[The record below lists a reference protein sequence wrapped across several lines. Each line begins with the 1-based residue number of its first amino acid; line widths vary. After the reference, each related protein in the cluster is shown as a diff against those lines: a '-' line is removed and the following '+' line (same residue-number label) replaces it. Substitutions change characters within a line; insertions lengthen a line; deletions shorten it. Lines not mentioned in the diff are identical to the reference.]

1 MSLRLPSTPSL
12 SPWPWPLPTP
22 RCSDRRP
29 PVLTRRQIC
38 QFCYN
43 NIKTTMNGLCPACRR
58 PYDDS
63 TIEFKNITPEEWVP
77 LALRLSY
84 RPP

>member
-1 MSLRLPSTPSL
+1 MSLRLPSTP
-12 SPWPWPLPTP
+12 LPTP
-22 RCSDRRP
+22 WSRYRGP
-29 PVLTRRQIC
+29 PILTRRQIC

-63 TIEFKNITPEEWVP
+63 TIEFKNITPEEWVLHVCCP
-77 LALRLSY
+77 Y
-84 RPP
+84 FP

>member
-1 MSLRLPSTPSL
+1 MP
-12 SPWPWPLPTP
+12 
-22 RCSDRRP
+22 C
-29 PVLTRRQIC
+29 QIC

-63 TIEFKNITPEEWVP
+63 TIEFKNITPEECVP
-77 LALRLSY
+77 CVPYMPCLPGVPRAC
-84 RPP
+84 PPNRT

>member
-1 MSLRLPSTPSL
+1 M
-12 SPWPWPLPTP
+12 PWTLHP
-22 RCSDRRP
+22 P
-29 PVLTRRQIC
+29 PVLTCCQIC

-63 TIEFKNITPEEWVP
+63 TIEFKNITPEEWVFHARSP
-77 LALRLSY
+77 
-84 RPP
+84 

>member
-1 MSLRLPSTPSL
+1 MSLWLPSALPSPKL
-12 SPWPWPLPTP
+12 GEAPPGRYANT
-22 RCSDRRP
+22 RP
-29 PVLTRRQIC
+29 QIC

-63 TIEFKNITPEEWVP
+63 TIEWKTISPEEWVSSTSP
-77 LALRLSY
+77 L
-84 RPP
+84 